1 MKNVGKHYY
10 WFLVAILSSSCVQQP
25 KPFQIGI
32 NAYTIR
38 FPITFFEL
46 QKTYPY
52 AEESLFSRLTDTTRN
67 TKVVW
72 MFENSTRDLNS
83 QPYGVIISIRDKGNK
98 IDSVRRALEN
108 RYNQVFQPLKRPK
121 HMGPNEF
128 FEPDSTLLVMTVNQD
143 VQLSITKKNVWSKSG
158 YLGVDYIED
167 IVISIGYNLDAS
179 ERERFVLRRGE
190 IRRDY
195 D

>member
-1 MKNVGKHYY
+1 
-10 WFLVAILSSSCVQQP
+10 
-25 KPFQIGI
+25 
-32 NAYTIR
+32 
-38 FPITFFEL
+38 
-46 QKTYPY
+46 
-52 AEESLFSRLTDTTRN
+52 
-67 TKVVW
+67 

-98 IDSVRRALEN
+98 MDSIRKAFEN
-108 RYNQVFQPLKRPK
+108 RYHQVFQPLKRPK

-128 FEPDSTLLVMTVNQD
+128 FEPDSTLLVMAVNQD